1 MKLKVSIDRLRR
13 LVNQKNSTRAIE
25 RAAWEVVL
33 SARREVARARTE
45 LNKYENPALGTFVP
59 TEKDRAGGWSGGKP
73 GKGTFRPPTP
83 DHQSNA
89 RHALGEAEEALVRA
103 EENHAQAS
111 DDWNLVH
118 SLALRGYD
126 FAREHIS
133 VPSDI
138 SESFN

>member
-1 MKLKVSIDRLRR
+1 MNISIDRLRR
-13 LVNQKNSTRAIE
+13 LINQKNSTRSIE

-45 LNKYENPALGTFVP
+45 LDKYENPALGTFVP

-89 RHALGEAEEALVRA
+89 RNALREAAEALDRA
-103 EENHAQAS
+103 EAHHDQAS
-111 DDWNLVH
+111 DEWNLAA
-118 SLALRGYD
+118 SLARRGFDY
-126 FAREHIS
+126 ARDHTKI
-133 VPSDI
+133 PADI
-138 SESFN
+138 EESFN